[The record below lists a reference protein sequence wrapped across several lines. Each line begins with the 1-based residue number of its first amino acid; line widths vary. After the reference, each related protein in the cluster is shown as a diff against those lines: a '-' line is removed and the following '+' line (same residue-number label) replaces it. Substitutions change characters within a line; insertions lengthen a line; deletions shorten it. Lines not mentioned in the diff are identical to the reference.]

1 MNTCNEFPALNVELM
16 ENGLINLIDP
26 TDTGD
31 GNIWSVQVHPQQ
43 LRWITDQVFP
53 VTPAAAVHHP
63 SPGAVMLE
71 VGAER
76 LANLQW
82 TVSRMLPTV
91 DLIVGRIK
99 ILRDNLADLHD
110 NGREDLNIEVAQ
122 SGALQD
128 IAETYFEDL
137 EALVARQAAQSPLVS
152 RHVTPSHDP
161 ATRLARSLE
170 APPSVPCVPAA
181 NEVQA
186 LERQAMATFTQFV
199 KSNAPLLRVVAHFGD
214 GECGALL
221 HVLQKELLGWES
233 QSVALDAGNGAGR
246 GRKGSANHAP
256 QTGQLELDAGE

>member
-63 SPGAVMLE
+63 SPGAGMLE

-82 TVSRMLPTV
+82 NVSRMLPTV
-91 DLIVGRIK
+91 DLIVGRVK
-99 ILRDNLADLHD
+99 MLRESLISLQDDE
-110 NGREDLNIEVAQ
+110 RENLNIEVAQ
-122 SGALQD
+122 AGALQD

-137 EALVARQAAQSPLVS
+137 EALVARQAAQSPPVS
-152 RHVTPSHDP
+152 RHVTPRHD
-161 ATRLARSLE
+161 LASRPPRSLD
-170 APPSVPCVPAA
+170 VPQAGPGAPAA
-181 NEVQA
+181 NEIQA
-186 LERQAMATFTQFV
+186 LEHKAMATFTQFV

-221 HVLQKELLGWES
+221 HVLQKELLGWEA
-233 QSVALDAGNGAGR
+233 QSVAFEAGNGAAS
-246 GRKGSANHAP
+246 GRKGSANHAAQP
-256 QTGQLELDAGE
+256 GQLELDAGE